1 MFWRIAAIRSEQSE
15 LAFGATLLRRRAL
28 VGGDELEQAAVRV
41 AEVDA
46 RPATLGARPLE
57 GPRLDL
63 DTVPFEVL
71 DRAIDIRRLDER
83 SRRHSELLPDSRAFL
98 VLVDREAGKSV
109 GITFFDTEEAID
121 AAEPTFAN
129 LPRDYPGS
137 LKGRRVALEHYEVA
151 VADRFGA
158 IVAS

>member
-1 MFWRIAAIRSEQSE
+1 VYARV
-15 LAFGATLLRRRAL
+15 AFFKDHDSAEM
-28 VGGDELEQAAVRV
+28 DEL
-41 AEVDA
+41 
-46 RPATLGARPLE
+46 
-57 GPRLDL
+57 
-63 DTVPFEVL
+63 
-71 DRAIDIRRLDER
+71 IRRLDER

-151 VADRFGA
+151 VADRSGA